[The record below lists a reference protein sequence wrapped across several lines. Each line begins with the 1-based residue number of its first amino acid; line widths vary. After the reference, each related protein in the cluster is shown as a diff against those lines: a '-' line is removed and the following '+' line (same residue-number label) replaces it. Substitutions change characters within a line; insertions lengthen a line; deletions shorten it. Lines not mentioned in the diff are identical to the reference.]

1 MFTPG
6 VFVETEGRAPRRE
19 RRDFHG
25 VPIIIEF
32 RKGDIKPGHDPED
45 GFGFEQLADYGFIP
59 GTTTNEEGEGLDVY
73 IGPDPES
80 ERVFVVALMNPHD
93 LDTFMEYKVLLG
105 WDSHH
110 AAMHFCKAQYF
121 DDMIGLL
128 YEMTIPDLIDWT
140 DLQAPMAEKLII
152 RIQEEEEAAEIKQKE
167 KAIHEPELTI
177 VDEEGGA
184 DRPTENQPGESTYFD
199 NQHRHVLLPDGT
211 MSETKDP
218 DGPLHTHTWTP
229 DGLKSSTDA
238 GHFHFLPR
246 AIETK
251 ITVS

>member
-6 VFVETEGRAPRRE
+6 VFVEKEGRAPRRE

-32 RKGDIKPGHDPED
+32 RKGDVKPGHDTDD

-80 ERVFVVALMNPHD
+80 ERVFVVALMDPHEPD
-93 LDTFMEYKVLLG
+93 VFMEYKILLG
-105 WDSHH
+105 WDSHT
-110 AAMHFCKAQYF
+110 AAMKFCRAQYF
-121 DDMIGLL
+121 DNMIGLL

-140 DLQAPMAEKLII
+140 DIQAPMMEKLII
-152 RIQEEEEAAEIKQKE
+152 RLTEEEEAAQIKQEE

-177 VDEEGGA
+177 VDEEA
-184 DRPTENQPGESTYFD
+184 SDERPTENQPGESTYFAL
-199 NQHRHVLLPDGT
+199 QHRHVLLPDGT
-211 MSETKDP
+211 MDETAAP
-218 DGPLHTHTWTP
+218 DGPIHGHTWTP
-229 DGLKSSTDA
+229 DGLKSSFDA
-238 GHFHFLPR
+238 DHFHWMPT
-246 AIETK
+246 AVETR